1 MFTESMLHAQD
12 KAPANAGELARK
24 LANPIAGL
32 ISIPLQNNIDY
43 GIGAFHGSKYTLNFQ
58 PVVPIQL
65 SPDMNLITRIYCPL
79 LICVILQARAVKSLD

>member
-24 LANPIAGL
+24 LANPMAGL

-43 GIGAFHGSKYTLNFQ
+43 GAFHGSKYTLNFQ

-79 LICVILQARAVKSLD
+79 LISVILQARAVKSLD